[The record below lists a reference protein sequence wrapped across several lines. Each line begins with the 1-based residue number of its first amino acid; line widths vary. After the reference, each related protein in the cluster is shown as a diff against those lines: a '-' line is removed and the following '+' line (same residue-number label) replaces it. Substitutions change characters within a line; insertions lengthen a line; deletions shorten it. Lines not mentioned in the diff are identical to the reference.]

1 MARWIEKQ
9 RNIIDF
15 TLSALLRRK
24 GKNISLLVVYTI
36 VVFTLASAIFF
47 THAMKEE
54 ASLILRGTP
63 EMVVQ
68 RLMAGRHELIPPAYG
83 RVISGIRGV
92 TAVEGRL
99 WGYYYDPVVGANYT
113 LMVPRHAPP
122 PEGSIVIGKGLSR
135 QRQIYEGD
143 MLSFRAHD
151 GRPRSFVVQGIL
163 SPESELVSADLI
175 LISEK
180 GFRDFFGLPRPYVTD
195 LAVSVK
201 NPQEL
206 VTIARKISEILP
218 ETRPIIRD
226 EMTRTYDA
234 VFDWRGGMVVVL
246 FMTSL
251 LAFAIL
257 AWDKASGISA
267 EERRE
272 IGILKAIG
280 WETSDVILMKVWEGL
295 VVSLLS
301 FLLGIVFAYFHVFS
315 GSAFLFAQA
324 LKGWSTLYP
333 VFRLAPFVGLAQVA
347 LLFFLTVVP
356 YTVASMLPSWKSAVV
371 DPDAVMRA

>member
-36 VVFTLASAIFF
+36 IVFTLASAIFF
-47 THAMKEE
+47 THAMKQE
-54 ASLILRGTP
+54 ASLILHGTP

-68 RLMAGRHELIPPAYG
+68 HLMAGRQDLMPPSYG
-83 RVISGIRGV
+83 SVISGIRGV
-92 TAVEGRL
+92 AGVEGRL
-99 WGYYYDPVVGANYT
+99 WGYYYDPVIGANYT
-113 LMVPRHAPP
+113 LMVPRQSPP

-151 GRPRSFVVQGIL
+151 GRPRSFVVRAIL
-163 SPESELVSADLI
+163 TPESELVSADLI
-175 LISEK
+175 LMSEK
-180 GFRDFFGLPRPYVTD
+180 SFRDFFGLSRPYVTD

-206 VTIARKISEILP
+206 ATIARKISELLP
-218 ETRPIIRD
+218 ETRPVIRD
-226 EMTRTYDA
+226 EMAHTYDA
-234 VFDWRGGMVVVL
+234 VFDWRGGIVIVL

-301 FLLGIVFAYFHVFS
+301 FLSGILLAWLHIFS
-315 GSAFLFAQA
+315 GKSFLFAQA

-333 VFRLAPFVGLAQVA
+333 VFRLAPFVSPAQVA

-356 YTVASMLPSWKSAVV
+356 YTVATMLPSWKSAIV
-371 DPDAVMRA
+371 DPDAVMRS